1 MKTIKFPNFEILRRR
16 KEVKKEI
23 LSFSSKGATRAG
35 DIFGKVL
42 TANIKFYLK
51 DLTNLTN
58 HWLEKGVLT
67 DKLKLDVVFL
77 LCK

>member
-1 MKTIKFPNFEILRRR
+1 MLRRR

-23 LSFSSKGATRAG
+23 LSFLSKGATRAG

-42 TANIKFYLK
+42 TANIEFYLK

-58 HWLEKGVLT
+58 H
-67 DKLKLDVVFL
+67 
-77 LCK
+77 